1 MKSACILE
9 GRHRLDGFLRCT
21 GKDES
26 AVALLQLTDRNGD
39 VVLADTK
46 KSAGADD
53 GVGDRFVRSNDDVVG
68 FSDCLAL
75 IVVDGLS
82 QDLALGAP
90 SHAGPPAPGPP
101 QSRAAS
107 SRRPADPATRRLRL
121 TAWLRRLPLWQYF
134 AS

>member
-21 GKDES
+21 GKDEF

-39 VVLADTK
+39 VVLADTE

-68 FSDCLAL
+68 FSACPAL
-75 IVVDGLS
+75 IVVEGLS

-90 SHAGPPAPGPP
+90 PHGYVP
-101 QSRAAS
+101 QLGHSQAE
-107 SRRPADPATRRLRL
+107 
-121 TAWLRRLPLWQYF
+121 LRRADDLLTLRRADY
-134 AS
+134 A